1 MTVDE
6 PFPIGVAALRADD
19 YSPDGKSVIVSVR
32 TKYSNVERK
41 YSVPVD
47 CFYDFIVDLK
57 RLNVSIDKFG
67 VMHPEPSPQTAPD
80 EHQASCFAFEE
91 EKGED
96 WKGTGATGL
105 VFKEAKPSLK
115 LNR

>member
-1 MTVDE
+1 MTDDKTL
-6 PFPIGVAALRADD
+6 PIGVTAMRADS
-19 YSPDGKSVIVSVR
+19 YSPDSKSVIVSVK

-57 RLNVSIDKFG
+57 RLNAMVDRFQT
-67 VMHPEPSPQTAPD
+67 VHPEPTLPTTPD
-80 EHQASCFAFEE
+80 ERQASCFALEE

-96 WKGTGATGL
+96 WKGTGTTGL
-105 VFKEAKPSLK
+105 VINEAKSSL
-115 LNR
+115 